1 MKPIDWDGERLV
13 LLDQRRLPSEVC
25 YVKCSTVQDVFDA
38 ITKMVVRGA
47 PAIGVTA
54 AYGLALAMKEYE
66 KKQHETEYQ
75 YLEKVADKLNKAR
88 PTAVNLKWALIKM
101 MALLGNSEFG
111 DFYDILIKGAQD
123 IHRLDLEGNYKMGNI
138 GAELIASGS
147 SIITHCNAGALATS
161 GYGTALGVIRKA
173 SEIGRVEK
181 IYATETRPWFQGSRL
196 TASEL
201 LSDGLGV
208 TIIVD
213 SAAGYLMRSERID
226 WIIVGADRVTSN
238 GDVINKIGTY
248 NLAVLAQRHNVKFM
262 VVAPTSTLDLGS
274 LSGFD
279 VDIEQRSETEV
290 KYYNNQLIAPPDAKV
305 FNPVFDVTPNNLV
318 DVLVTEKGAIFSP
331 DQEKVERLMNSS
343 NP

>member
-13 LLDQRRLPSEVC
+13 LLDQRKLPSEVC
-25 YVKCSTVQDVFDA
+25 YLKCSTVQDVFDA

-54 AYGLALAMKEYE
+54 AYGLALAMKEY
-66 KKQHETEYQ
+66 KKNQHETEYQ
-75 YLEKVADKLNKAR
+75 YLEKVADKLTKAR

-101 MALLGNSEFG
+101 MALLGSSEFG

-123 IHRLDLEGNYKMGNI
+123 IHRSDLEGNYKMGKI

-262 VVAPTSTLDLGS
+262 VVAPTSTLDLCS

-290 KYYNNQLIAPPDAKV
+290 KYYNNQLIAPLNAKV

-331 DQEKVERLMNSS
+331 DQEKVERLMNQS
-343 NP
+343 NT